1 MFKTTEIVN
10 SFTCFNNMYNKLLL
24 LLSQYNKQSYQDRM
38 RFNVTDFKSVEINS
52 ANDLPDIL
60 PINSIIVTA
69 AYSKNNPTDL
79 YHLELRPDWYNIHT
93 IDQDHFDQTD
103 WNKVRKLWLKGNLM
117 PMVDLSQA
125 DRHLYLVHDTTI
137 SKHHY
142 FTNSDTNISTEFD
155 VTAGG
160 DLTELMPEFEIKKHD
175 LM

>member
-1 MFKTTEIVN
+1 MFKTTEIVH

-38 RFNVTDFKSVEINS
+38 RFNVTDFKTVEINS
-52 ANDLPDIL
+52 ADDLPDIL

-69 AYSKNNPTDL
+69 AYSKDNPTDL

-103 WNKVRKLWLKGNLM
+103 WNKVRNLWLKSNLM
-117 PMVDLSQA
+117 PTVDLSQA

-142 FTNSDTNISTEFD
+142 FTNSDTNISTEF
-155 VTAGG
+155 
-160 DLTELMPEFEIKKHD
+160 EIKKHG